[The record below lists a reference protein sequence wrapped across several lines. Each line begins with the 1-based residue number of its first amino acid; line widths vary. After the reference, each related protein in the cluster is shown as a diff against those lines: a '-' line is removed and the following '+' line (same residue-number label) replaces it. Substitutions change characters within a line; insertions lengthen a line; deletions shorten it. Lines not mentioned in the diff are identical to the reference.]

1 METWKNIRCNT
12 FKTAPWVN
20 SQHEEFKTST
30 HLGRPS
36 WRCVASLQNKRRIFF
51 HPKKVADWI
60 SWSTV
65 NWISWSFYLEKILM
79 INESTLGCWVPQ
91 PPLRMQSVNRWR
103 GGIPNE
109 LSNLPFLGD
118 AQTHFVMVIAVWC
131 PTWTEGR
138 VGGRATQ
145 CSMMWWYKFWYHLLL
160 TVTAQGLAHVITRHV
175 KQVKFAMHK

>member
-65 NWISWSFYLEKILM
+65 TWISWSFYLEKILM

-91 PPLRMQSVNRWR
+91 PPLRMQSVNRWKGVDPKWTFEFAVPWR
-103 GGIPNE
+103 CANSLRHGDSCVVPHLNGRE
-109 LSNLPFLGD
+109 LGEGPPS
-118 AQTHFVMVIAVWC
+118 AVWC
-131 PTWTEGR
+131 DGTN
-138 VGGRATQ
+138 
-145 CSMMWWYKFWYHLLL
+145 SD
-160 TVTAQGLAHVITRHV
+160 ITCYW
-175 KQVKFAMHK
+175 Q